1 MKTESLVIDLRKPNL
16 KELSVGTV
24 VITSKGF
31 NFELTQFVKGKQ
43 YWKDLSTGLVWLPKE
58 EEKFSWDAAVAK
70 FNTSL
75 PTIEEFELAEEHG
88 FREVVSDMDGW
99 FWSASLNPTVTDYA
113 RGFNGYDGYSYYG
126 YGRDSGYS
134 VRCVS
139 GR

>member
-31 NFELTQFVKGKQ
+31 NFELVQSVEGKQ

-58 EEKFSWDAAVAK
+58 EKKFSWDAAVAK

-75 PTIEEFELAEEHG
+75 PTIEEFQLAEERG
-88 FREVVSDMDGW
+88 FREVISDMDDW
-99 FWSASLNPTVTDYA
+99 FWSASLNPTSTDSA
-113 RGFNGYDGYSYYG
+113 RVFYGYDGYSGY
-126 YGRDSGYS
+126 YGRDNGYS